1 MMTVWATAFRIW
13 VAARPASTPAP
24 APAVDPASVVPVGQL
39 ASVLISATVL
49 AAAISAL
56 VAWLNNRRN
65 ARIQERKNAADE
77 GSDLVS
83 RYKEAASE
91 ERAAK
96 ESAVR
101 TVQNLLDISQQQVTS
116 LQSTVGRLNDTI
128 MTLQRST
135 ESQQVLI
142 DAITEERDR
151 LQQEQEHLQQ
161 QIDEKRQELLS
172 AQQEIL
178 ELTYPKSVVTDIRKT
193 R

>member
-1 MMTVWATAFRIW
+1 MTVWAAAFRIW
-13 VAARPASTPAP
+13 VAARPASTPSP
-24 APAVDPASVVPVGQL
+24 APVVDPASTVPIGQL

-77 GSDLVS
+77 GSDLVA

-128 MTLQRST
+128 LTLQRST

-151 LQQEQEHLQQ
+151 LQHEQANLQR

-178 ELTYPKSVVTDIRKT
+178 ELTYPRSVVTDIRD
-193 R
+193 RA